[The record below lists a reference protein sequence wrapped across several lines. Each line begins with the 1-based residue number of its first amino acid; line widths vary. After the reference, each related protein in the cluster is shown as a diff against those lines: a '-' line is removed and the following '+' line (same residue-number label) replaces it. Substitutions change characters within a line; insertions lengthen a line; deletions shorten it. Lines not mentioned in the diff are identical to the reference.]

1 MKACLLQK
9 ASTPSNL
16 VQTNQTI
23 GYLPQQYYDTNKQQM
38 HMTFQHNRTVRLIW
52 RRIIFFHSIYYFLA
66 TCCSRTV
73 LVCTNTNNGSIYTN
87 GKIDLFI

>member
-9 ASTPSNL
+9 ASTPSNP

-38 HMTFQHNRTVRLIW
+38 HMTFQHNRTVRLI
-52 RRIIFFHSIYYFLA
+52 
-66 TCCSRTV
+66 
-73 LVCTNTNNGSIYTN
+73 
-87 GKIDLFI
+87 